1 MAVSLLLLAVD
12 YQTLWVD
19 PDARNKKDD
28 AEFLNRRVR
37 LYNLV
42 LGYQFFSSIICLRHV
57 RSKVFSTDIGLP
69 WNDPVGLFLLYYLF
83 GNKVFLKFR
92 LNKV

>member
-1 MAVSLLLLAVD
+1 MAVSLLPLEVD

-19 PDARNKKDD
+19 PDPRNKKDD
-28 AEFLNRRVR
+28 VEFLNQRVR

-42 LGYQFFSSIICLRHV
+42 LGCQFFSSIICLRHI
-57 RSKVFSTDIGLP
+57 RSEVFSTDIGLP
-69 WNDPVGLFLLYYLF
+69 WKDPVGLCLLSYHF
-83 GNKVFLKFR
+83 GNKVFIKVR

>member
-12 YQTLWVD
+12 YQTLRVD

-28 AEFLNRRVR
+28 VGFLNQSMR

-42 LGYQFFSSIICLRHV
+42 LGCQFFSSIICLRHV
-57 RSKVFSTDIGLP
+57 RGEILGTDIGLP
-69 WNDPVGLFLLYYLF
+69 WNHPVGLCLLFYHF
-83 GNKVFLKFR
+83 GNKVFIKSRF
-92 LNKV
+92 NKD

>member
-12 YQTLWVD
+12 YQTLRVD

-28 AEFLNRRVR
+28 VGFLNQSMR

-42 LGYQFFSSIICLRHV
+42 LGCQFLSSIICLRHV
-57 RSKVFSTDIGLP
+57 RGEILGTDIGLP
-69 WNDPVGLFLLYYLF
+69 WNHPVGLCLLFYHF
-83 GNKVFLKFR
+83 GNKVFIKSRF
-92 LNKV
+92 NKD